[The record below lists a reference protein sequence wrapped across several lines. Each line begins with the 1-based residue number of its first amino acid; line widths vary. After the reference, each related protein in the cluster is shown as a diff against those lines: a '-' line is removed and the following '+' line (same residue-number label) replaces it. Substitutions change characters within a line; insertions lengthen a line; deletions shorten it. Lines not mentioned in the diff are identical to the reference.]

1 MGLISVQT
9 SNDRLR
15 ELLNSHPH
23 VSSVSVPEP
32 TRANLVFHQGL
43 WRREIFAGDLDSTIK
58 GLMELMDN
66 NPVVCADRVSVPSPA
81 STLALI
87 ALGPLIAAGILTETP
102 TLVFNLEANP
112 IDVDNFL
119 ATEGWNEGAA
129 IHTESLDLDG
139 VGVVTAMAAIRT
151 PDDLDE
157 VDDLYEE
164 RFGRS
169 FFVRRDEDSEWDP
182 VLVRNKPYA
191 VFRLEISE
199 DNPVSL
205 LKIRVMGDIQ
215 GKLGEAQIIHAMNV
229 MAGFEESLGIA

>member
-1 MGLISVQT
+1 MDLIGVQS

-15 ELLNSHPH
+15 KSLHSHPH
-23 VSSVSVPEP
+23 VSSVSTSEQ
-32 TRANLVFHQGL
+32 TRVALVLHQGA
-43 WRREIFAGDLDSTIK
+43 WRREILVGNHDVPIK
-58 GLMELMDN
+58 GLIELMDN
-66 NPVVCADRVSVPSPA
+66 NPVVCADQISLPSAA

-102 TLVFNLEANP
+102 TLVFNFEADP
-112 IDVDNFL
+112 FDVDNFL
-119 ATEGWNEGAA
+119 ATEGWNEGAL
-129 IHTESLDLDG
+129 IHTEPVDLDG
-139 VGVVTAMAAIRT
+139 VKVVTAMAAIRT

-169 FFVRRDEDSEWDP
+169 FFVRRDEDSDWEP
-182 VLVRNKPYA
+182 GLVRNKPYA

-199 DNPVSL
+199 DHPVSL
-205 LKIRVMGDIQ
+205 LKIRVMADRH